1 VTLERDTFR
10 RNHETRLQRQGT
22 AGWSDALGRAALAR
36 FLDSGFP
43 TTREEE
49 WRYTNVAAF
58 ASMPFGLPVR
68 HELSGEERQSLMAL
82 APAFADDFEDRRMV
96 FVNGRFAPALSHLG
110 RPAPGLRLSSLAGS
124 LSADAAALEPVL
136 NRAAGES
143 GFRVLNT
150 AFLGDGAFIRLD
162 DGAVVKEP
170 IHLVHIAVGDGSPS
184 ATVLRHVVLAGA
196 GSRATLVETHLGL
209 GSQACLTSV
218 VAQAVL
224 GESSRL
230 ELHRLQQEGL
240 SSLHVGEW
248 LVRQERDSEFRSLS
262 VALGAAV
269 SRHDIFAE
277 LAGEG
282 ARCTLDGLYLGFGRQ
297 VVDNH
302 TFVDHAVPRC
312 TSSEDYKGILDGS
325 ARGVFAGRVLVR
337 QSAVHTDAR
346 QSNRSLLLTEEA
358 ESDTKPQLEIYADDV
373 KCSHGAAV
381 GQLDPDALF
390 YLRSRGL
397 NQGEARAML
406 TLAFAGELLGR
417 VEHEPLRL
425 HLDGLLRRWLA
436 RGGQA

>member
-1 VTLERDTFR
+1 MTLERDTFR
-10 RNHETRLQRQGT
+10 RNFESRPRRQGT
-22 AGWSDALGRAALAR
+22 AGWTNALGLAALER
-36 FLDSGFP
+36 FLAAGFP

-58 ASMPFGLPVR
+58 SAVPFDLPVR
-68 HELSGEERQSLMAL
+68 HELTGEERQRLTML
-82 APAFADDFEDRRMV
+82 APAFAGDFEGRRMV

-136 NRAAGES
+136 SAAAGES
-143 GFRVLNT
+143 GFRALNT

-162 DGAVVKEP
+162 DGAVVEEP
-170 IHLVHIAVGDGSPS
+170 IHLVHVAVGDGTPS
-184 ATVLRHVVLAGA
+184 AAFVRHVVLAGA

-209 GSQACLTSV
+209 GSQVCLTSA

-224 GESSRL
+224 GESARL
-230 ELHRLQQEGL
+230 DLHRLQQEGQG
-240 SSLHVGEW
+240 SLHVGEW
-248 LVRQERDSEFRSLS
+248 LVRQSRDSRFNSLS
-262 VALGAAV
+262 VSLGGAV

-282 ARCTLDGLYLGFGRQ
+282 ARCTLDGLYLGSGRQ

-302 TFVDHAVPRC
+302 TFVDHAAPRC
-312 TSSEDYKGILDGS
+312 TSTEDYKGILDGS
-325 ARGVFAGRVLVR
+325 SRGVFAGRVLVR
-337 QSAVHTDAR
+337 PGAVKTDAR
-346 QSNRSLLLTEEA
+346 QNNRSLLLTEEA
-358 ESDTKPQLEIYADDV
+358 EADTKPQLEIYADDV

-397 NQGEARAML
+397 PELEARAML

-436 RGGQA
+436 RGGRS